1 MKVKCVGGMIK
12 EYVEESIEER
22 DEDDVDRNGEG
33 ARLFSMVWYGQ
44 LLCSL
49 RK

>member
-1 MKVKCVGGMIK
+1 MIK

-22 DEDDVDRNGEG
+22 DEDDVDRNGEEG